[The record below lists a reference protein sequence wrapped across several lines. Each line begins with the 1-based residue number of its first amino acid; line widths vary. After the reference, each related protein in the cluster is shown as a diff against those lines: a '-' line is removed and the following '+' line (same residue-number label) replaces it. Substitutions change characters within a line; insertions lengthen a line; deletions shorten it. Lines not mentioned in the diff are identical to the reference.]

1 MGKNLYPL
9 CLEQTVG
16 LSGLHILNRV
26 NLVENELTKEEI
38 YRLRVECNDM
48 VFTVAINKADLLGEP
63 APGRRFKGQIWMQ
76 GLVDFGVNDMLC

>member
-1 MGKNLYPL
+1 MN
-9 CLEQTVG
+9 E
-16 LSGLHILNRV
+16 
-26 NLVENELTKEEI
+26 ELTKEEI

-76 GLVDFGVNDMLC
+76 GIADFGVNDMLY